1 MHPLTLGGFLAQGVA
16 YQLIEHKIY
25 NVFSSKNS
33 NVATVKE
40 TLTDGNY
47 FKKTV
52 TFNAAPFFNVT
63 YINGP
68 GFFSAAIS
76 SWDLNSDKYDQKVYN
91 YSIKGDFLQPFVNL
105 KQAKKLGQVV
115 PAFSKKRK
123 GSAHSLVQFFDHFP
137 KLD

>member
-1 MHPLTLGGFLAQGVA
+1 MRSGKMRCVDLNRLIKMHPLTLGGFLAQGVA

-63 YINGP
+63 YTNSP
-68 GFFSAAIS
+68 GFF
-76 SWDLNSDKYDQKVYN
+76 QRR
-91 YSIKGDFLQPFVNL
+91 FH
-105 KQAKKLGQVV
+105 LGT
-115 PAFSKKRK
+115 
-123 GSAHSLVQFFDHFP
+123 
-137 KLD
+137 

>member
-63 YINGP
+63 YTNGP
-68 GFFSAAIS
+68 GFF
-76 SWDLNSDKYDQKVYN
+76 
-91 YSIKGDFLQPFVNL
+91 FFFFH
-105 KQAKKLGQVV
+105 LGT
-115 PAFSKKRK
+115 
-123 GSAHSLVQFFDHFP
+123 
-137 KLD
+137 